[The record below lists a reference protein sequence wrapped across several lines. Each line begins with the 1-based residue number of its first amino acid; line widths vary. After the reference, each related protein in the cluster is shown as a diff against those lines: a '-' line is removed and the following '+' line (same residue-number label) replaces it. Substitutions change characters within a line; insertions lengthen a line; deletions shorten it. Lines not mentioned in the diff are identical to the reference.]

1 MPIAG
6 NESLEKNGDV
16 YELTA
21 DTVMDPQ
28 KTYYV
33 LKTKSGTY
41 YTLKTPAVPATE
53 ATNPRL
59 PLPAE
64 VISILQGTNG

>member
-1 MPIAG
+1 MDAG
-6 NESLEKNGDV
+6 
-16 YELTA
+16 
-21 DTVMDPQ
+21 
-28 KTYYV
+28 KTYYTV
-33 LKTKSGTY
+33 KDKTGTY

-64 VISILQGTNG
+64 VISILGESNG